1 MKPTFDLTRS
11 KRPIL
16 EHDEGDILKAEQLEA
31 SLKAEITS
39 LDRKIHSKDCTPEY
53 KQVVIDSYERM
64 KEIAWKRM
72 FHDTKDTPWHLTVVG
87 QFNERLKITQE
98 LVILGR
104 QKKSAENRIDKIRQ
118 IVLRLKQKLGLREAK
133 TDNAN

>member
-31 SLKAEITS
+31 SLKAEIAS
-39 LDRKIHSKDCTPEY
+39 LDRKIRSKDCTPEY

-72 FHDTKDTPWHLTVVG
+72 FHDTKDTAWHLTVVG

-98 LVILGR
+98 LVLLGR
-104 QKKSAENRIDKIRQ
+104 QKKSAENRIDKIRG

-133 TDNAN
+133 TDNVN